1 MHALGQVN
9 EPVGKVCHLHFM
21 QRAGIKMNVA
31 ECGLI
36 VHPDKGFL
44 AESLD
49 GIVHEV
55 ESGATGLLEIM
66 RLYTK

>member
-1 MHALGQVN
+1 MNLWVKY
-9 EPVGKVCHLHFM
+9 VIFLHIM

-44 AESLD
+44 AESPD

-55 ESGATGLLEIM
+55 ELGATGLLEIM